1 VEGRVNNL
9 VYGNQDPAKLAAG
22 VEEIV
27 RKDVGSATPLQYRI
41 LEQAAGTAT
50 VGSVLVD
57 IGHALGSGATTPLL
71 MVELD
76 LPGAMP
82 ATLQAQ
88 LIRQGVGAYC
98 GALVFAFRSAKP
110 VAGEVGFEE
119 HKSFGTPKFTGDP
132 AAAARLNGAKD
143 LARRTDKVLR
153 SESEMGSIKVKVP
166 RTFSLVPSDG
176 GSLLVLGTLPRLTSM
191 GMSATTDAR
200 EVLEVAAA
208 VGAAL

>member
-1 VEGRVNNL
+1 VNNL
-9 VYGNQDPAKLAAG
+9 VYGNQDPARLAAG

-27 RKDVGSATPLQYRI
+27 RKDVGSPVPLQYRM
-41 LEQAAGTAT
+41 LDVATGTAT

-57 IGHALGSGATTPLL
+57 IGHALGSGAITPLL
-71 MVELD
+71 TIELD

-110 VAGEVGFEE
+110 VAGEVGFED

-132 AAAARLNGAKD
+132 ATAARLNGVKNLAKR
-143 LARRTDKVLR
+143 ADKVLR
-153 SESEMGSIKVKVP
+153 GESEMGSIKVKVP
-166 RTFSLVPSDG
+166 RTFSLTPSDG
-176 GSLLVLGTLPRLTSM
+176 GSLLVLGSLPRLTSM

-200 EVLEVAAA
+200 EVLDIAAA
-208 VGAAL
+208 VEAAL